1 MQLEQQFHRLWS
13 PELWQQTRVL
23 IAISGGADSVAL
35 LRSMLRLTSAPNML
49 CAAHFNHGWRGADSE
64 ADQAF
69 VVECC
74 QQLDVELHLGRAD
87 SQTSAPA
94 PMGRSEERAR
104 EERYAFLTSTAYA
117 TGARYVAT
125 AHTASDRVETL
136 LHHLFR
142 GTGLSGVCTPTLF
155 RPLDRE
161 LVLVRPLLSC
171 WRSDVVEYLQLL
183 EQPFRND
190 ASNADISLRR
200 NWIRHVLLPSI
211 RHTYGQHVDE
221 KLLDFSQIAEEAI
234 AWQQQLAVSY
244 LEEVDAWSK
253 NKQELTVLKQKHQ
266 GAFVFPLDQQNHP
279 WPVVRQA
286 LCHIWMD
293 RRWPLQKMNRNHWE
307 QLRCAWNANQQPS
320 LDGEVSSVE
329 LNSWNLP
336 GNLQLERH
344 NDYLVLRCTSQPEA

>member
-1 MQLEQQFHRLWS
+1 M
-13 PELWQQTRVL
+13 
-23 IAISGGADSVAL
+23 
-35 LRSMLRLTSAPNML
+35 
-49 CAAHFNHGWRGADSE
+49 
-64 ADQAF
+64 
-69 VVECC
+69 
-74 QQLDVELHLGRAD
+74 
-87 SQTSAPA
+87 
-94 PMGRSEERAR
+94 
-104 EERYAFLTSTAYA
+104 
-117 TGARYVAT
+117 
-125 AHTASDRVETL
+125 
-136 LHHLFR
+136 
-142 GTGLSGVCTPTLF
+142 
-155 RPLDRE
+155 
-161 LVLVRPLLSC
+161 VRPLLSC

-183 EQPFRND
+183 DQPFRND

-211 RHTYGQHVDE
+211 RQTYGQHVDE

-253 NKQELTVLKQKHQ
+253 NKQELTVLKHKHQ

-279 WPVVRQA
+279 WPVVRQVA
-286 LCHIWMD
+286 VPHLD
-293 RRWPLQKMNRNHWE
+293 GSPLAPAKDEPQP
-307 QLRCAWNANQQPS
+307 LGTAACAWNANQQPS